1 VHLSSFRVT
10 NYKSF
15 HDSEKVHF
23 EPGFNVIV
31 GRNNVGKTALSEAIS
46 LRFLDKPH
54 HRSLVFPN
62 TLADGVPIVTEVPS
76 LPFWHP
82 VLLGIQKI
90 ALAGKGDRLKVD
102 SKRERPRLK
111 ILKSVE
117 ERGTKEEK
125 KRTNTMLS
133 FVY

>member
-1 VHLSSFRVT
+1 MHLSSFRVT

-54 HRSLVFPN
+54 RSLVFPN
-62 TLADGVPIVTEVPS
+62 TLADGVTIVTEVLS

-82 VLLGIQKI
+82 VILGFRISRSQ
-90 ALAGKGDRLKVD
+90 ARVTG
-102 SKRERPRLK
+102 
-111 ILKSVE
+111 
-117 ERGTKEEK
+117 
-125 KRTNTMLS
+125 
-133 FVY
+133 